1 MDINTVVL
9 IIILA
14 VMLYA
19 VSSHLQEKGSIVER
33 EKQQSISEKEELS
46 KEEVGT
52 YGQVQERKSQLLN
65 LISEKLSDYPEE
77 SNQLKDII
85 EDWSELKIESFQ
97 NRRSWVRASNAE
109 RKS

>member
-19 VSSHLQEKGSIVER
+19 VSSHLQEKGSIVEK

-52 YGQVQERKSQLLN
+52 YGQVQERKGQLLT

-77 SNQLKDII
+77 SSQLKDII

-109 RKS
+109 NKS

>member
-19 VSSHLQEKGSIVER
+19 VSSHLQEKGSIVEK
-33 EKQQSISEKEELS
+33 EKQQSISEKEEL
-46 KEEVGT
+46 GT
-52 YGQVQERKSQLLN
+52 YGQVQERKSQLLT
-65 LISEKLSDYPEE
+65 LISEKLSDYPDE
-77 SNQLKDII
+77 SSQLKDII

-109 RKS
+109 NKN